1 MKLILQKWILFAQ
14 SDLDAAKRL
23 FNSPKPTHWTYLLVL
38 WHCHQTIEKALKMI
52 IIKKKK
58 ELLKIHD
65 LPRLSSLAEINLSK
79 QQTTLLEELNKFYL
93 RSRYPDLIYKPLS
106 SPNRKIAK
114 ELLIHTKKLFLW
126 LKPQ

>member
-1 MKLILQKWILFAQ
+1 MKIILQKWILFAQ

-23 FNSPKPTHWTYLLVL
+23 FHSPKPTQWTYLLTL

-65 LPRLSSLAEINLSK
+65 LPRLLALAEIDISK
-79 QQTTLLEELNKFYL
+79 QNIVLLEELNKFYL
-93 RSRYPDLIYKPLS
+93 RSRYPDLIYKPL
-106 SPNRKIAK
+106 PNPSRKTTQ
-114 ELLIHTKKLFLW
+114 ELLHKTEKLFLW
-126 LKPQ
+126 LEQQ